1 MKQDHTAL
9 FWVGTG
15 FVKWGFIA
23 RVHCAFG
30 VVTTLAACTDGYPQ
44 RDVQVLSPV
53 TMSQKQRVEAM
64 NAVGKQHYLGERWR
78 YKFNEACEL
87 KVTTGRWFS
96 VKHSDWV
103 PLASVQ
109 VVRSFD
115 RSDKTHDLFLQPKDP
130 PSANATSVPLLTGAQ
145 WEDAIQQM
153 NLAQFMQRNCVQSG

>member
-1 MKQDHTAL
+1 MTRDPVARPAVCMG
-9 FWVGTG
+9 WVAC
-15 FVKWGFIA
+15 GFIW
-23 RVHCAFG
+23 RVLCALG
-30 VVTTLAACTDGYPQ
+30 VVTVLAACADGYPQ
-44 RDVQVLSPV
+44 SDVPVLSPV
-53 TMSQKQRVEAM
+53 TMTQKQRVTAM

-109 VVRSFD
+109 VVKSFD
-115 RSDKTHDLFLQPKDP
+115 RSDKTHDLFLQPKEP
-130 PSANATSVPLLTGAQ
+130 PAANVTSVPLLTGAK